1 MSTTNRKYKDS
12 VFVDLFSEDEKAKE
26 NFLSLYNA
34 LHNTHLPLSCPVE
47 NIRLDN
53 VMYMNI
59 INDVSCLVD
68 NKIIV
73 LAEHQSTI
81 NENMPLRFLQ
91 YIARLYEK
99 LQAPAD
105 RYLRKLSKIPTP
117 EFYVFYNGLEDY
129 PESTM
134 LKLSDAFMTKLDTLP
149 LELEVKVYNINKS
162 KGSEVLSRCK
172 TLDEYSLFVE
182 EVRVQTQRDPEN
194 GFTNAVKICIE
205 KGILKEYLQRKSREG
220 INMLLAEYDYD
231 TDIAVQREESL
242 RIGIQQG
249 IKQGLQQGIQQGIQQ
264 GFSDGTYQ
272 AKREMVKTMLTM
284 GYLLDDICKIA
295 GLSKADV
302 AALQ

>member
-205 KGILKEYLQRKSREG
+205 KGILKEYLQRKSREV
-220 INMLLAEYDYD
+220 INMLVAEYDYD